1 LNITSECSLIYSSTK
16 LLFVTDGHCVLPTSL
31 YLSVTSIQ
39 QCMPNLRQRY
49 SLNCVCTCHLSN
61 WPASVESSCRSRRH
75 KSSQISL
82 SAILTACKE
91 DQFECAPG
99 YCVPLSR
106 RCDGYTD
113 CIGGRDE
120 QNCYNMST
128 NYHYLLQST
137 AKRHTQRETCK
148 SVGIGIMWPHICARN
163 SLYVCQETHLT
174 R

>member
-1 LNITSECSLIYSSTK
+1 MQLNLLVVEIVHCRSLC
-16 LLFVTDGHCVLPTSL
+16 FPRHL

-39 QCMPNLRQRY
+39 QCMPNLRQRH
-49 SLNCVCTCHLSN
+49 SLSCVCTCHLSN
-61 WPASVESSCRSRRH
+61 WPASVESSCHSRRH

-113 CIGGRDE
+113 CVGGRDE

-128 NYHYLLQST
+128 NYHYLLQSA
-137 AKRHTQRETCK
+137 AKR
-148 SVGIGIMWPHICARN
+148 
-163 SLYVCQETHLT
+163 YTHAKHVNQLLALE
-174 R
+174 

>member
-1 LNITSECSLIYSSTK
+1 MLPANLSEKSNSIFVFFFFFLNIVLEYWLGMQLNLIVDEIVVHCRRSLC
-16 LLFVTDGHCVLPTSL
+16 FPRHF
-31 YLSVTSIQ
+31 YLSVRPSFSSVRLIFVSVILSAVFVRVTSQIDLHQ
-39 QCMPNLRQRY
+39 SSR
-49 SLNCVCTCHLSN
+49 
-61 WPASVESSCRSRRH
+61 SSCRSRRH

-113 CIGGRDE
+113 CVGGRDE

-128 NYHYLLQST
+128 NYHYLLQSA
-137 AKRHTQRETCK
+137 AKRHTL
-148 SVGIGIMWPHICARN
+148 ARN
-163 SLYVCQETHLT
+163 M
-174 R
+174 